1 MIVGIVAAVI
11 AVIVA
16 FVLLG
21 RMQSARKK
29 EAIADLARE
38 MEELHT
44 PDIIELVQ
52 EEVTEAGLGD
62 LPGADGLD
70 PTVLLKVWK
79 RDGHGCPKGQGQYV
93 VDAAVAPEDATE
105 DSVTFEWDQSGAE
118 STDTADEA

>member
-1 MIVGIVAAVI
+1 MI

-79 RDGHGCPKGQGQYV
+79 RDGRGCPKGQGQYV
-93 VDAAVAPEDATE
+93 VDAAVAPVDATE